1 MLPPHL
7 MTRECPGTSDD
18 KNEKEDEEKMA
29 ASKKKRKKETKP
41 PIMGLSFGE
50 EDE

>member
-7 MTRECPGTSDD
+7 MTRGCPGDD

>member
-1 MLPPHL
+1 
-7 MTRECPGTSDD
+7 
-18 KNEKEDEEKMA
+18 MA
-29 ASKKKRKKETKP
+29 SSKKKRKKETKP